1 MENRIIKFANE
12 KFGEIRTM
20 SINNVPWFL
29 GKDVAVALGYAIP
42 NKAILDHVDNNDRN
56 VLKYKAFSDL
66 EKASGL
72 WNGKDFSDKLFIN
85 ESGLYALIL
94 GSRLD
99 SAKDF
104 KRWVTAEV
112 LPQIRKTGGY
122 IPVHDEDGNELSDE
136 EFFLRAQMILQKTID
151 AKDELIAQQQRLL
164 ADQHR
169 LLGEQQQL
177 LEEQQP
183 MVRFAEAVK
192 LSDDCYCIGDVA
204 NIIASNNIPMGRQRL
219 FNWLRRNKYMFKNSR
234 KPMQRWVEKGVFTV
248 HIYTYHD
255 VYGHQRSYPT
265 TMVTGLGVQH
275 LLDKFKALNS

>member
-1 MENRIIKFANE
+1 MENKIIKFANE
-12 KFGEIRTM
+12 HFGEIRTM
-20 SINNVPWFL
+20 CINNEPWFL
-29 GKDVAVALGYAIP
+29 GKDVAVALGYVNP
-42 NKAILDHVDNNDRN
+42 HKAILNFVDIDDCN
-56 VLKYKAFSDL
+56 VLKYKASPNL
-66 EKASGL
+66 GKASGL
-72 WNGKDFSDKLFIN
+72 WKGNDYSDKTFIN

-94 GSRLD
+94 GSKLD

-122 IPVHDEDGNELSDE
+122 IPVHDAEGNELSDE

-169 LLGEQQQL
+169 MLGEQQQL

-183 MVRFAEAVK
+183 LVQFAEAVK

-234 KPMQRWVEKGVFTV
+234 KPMQRWIEKGVFTV